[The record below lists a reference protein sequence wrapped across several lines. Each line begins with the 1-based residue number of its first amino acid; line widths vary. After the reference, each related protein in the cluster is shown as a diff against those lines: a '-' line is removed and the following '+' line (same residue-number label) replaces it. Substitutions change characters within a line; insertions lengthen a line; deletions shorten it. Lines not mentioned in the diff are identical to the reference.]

1 MMLIAASYFF
11 CGEEYLEIFRSR
23 DGEDFQAVMETGLNI
38 MRFLA
43 LYCLADGLNV
53 GFASALQA
61 VGDTK
66 WVAIVMGSCTLFF
79 SALLCIGM
87 KLNCGIYGM
96 WTIATV
102 FVMVMPLF
110 WIYRFCGGKWK
121 KIQVA

>member
-1 MMLIAASYFF
+1 
-11 CGEEYLEIFRSR
+11 
-23 DGEDFQAVMETGLNI
+23 

-102 FVMVMPLF
+102 FIMVMPLF